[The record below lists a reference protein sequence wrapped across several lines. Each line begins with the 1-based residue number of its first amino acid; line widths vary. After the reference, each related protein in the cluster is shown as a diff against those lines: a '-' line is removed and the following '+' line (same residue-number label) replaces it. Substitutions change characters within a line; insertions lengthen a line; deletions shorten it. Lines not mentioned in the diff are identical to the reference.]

1 MEDSMAR
8 YTGPV
13 CRLCRREGEK
23 LFLKGEKCN
32 KGICPIT
39 MRTSK
44 KKGLPPGQHA
54 DARRRNMSEYGVQL
68 REKQKA
74 KRIYGILETQFSNY
88 YDKAARIKGVK
99 GENLLR
105 LLEQRLDNVV
115 FRLGYGR
122 SRTEARQVVRHNLIR
137 VNGKKVNI
145 PSYQCKKGDVIE
157 VKPSATDYQRFKN
170 ILDVTGSRIVP
181 VWLSANHGGLSGSV
195 LAAPTREQ
203 IDVQIRETLIVEF
216 YSK

>member
-1 MEDSMAR
+1 MAR

-32 KGICPIT
+32 KNCCPVGKRPT
-39 MRTSK
+39 A
-44 KKGLPPGQHA
+44 PGQHGTS
-54 DARRRNMSEYGVQL
+54 RRKLSEYGQQL

-74 KRIYGILETQFSNY
+74 KRIYGLMETQFRNY
-88 YDKAARIKGVK
+88 FDMADRMKGIT

-105 LLEQRLDNVV
+105 LLEMRLDNVMY
-115 FRLGYGR
+115 RLGYGR
-122 SRTEARQVVRHNLIR
+122 SRTEARQIVRHNLVT

-145 PSYQCKKGDVIE
+145 PSYQLKIGDVVE
-157 VKPSATDYQRFKN
+157 VREKSRSIQRFKDV
-170 ILDVTGSRIVP
+170 LDVTSSRIVP
-181 VWLSANHGGLSGSV
+181 DWISAEHEHLRGTV
-195 LAAPTREQ
+195 VAAPTREQ
-203 IDVQIRETLIVEF
+203 ITVPVRETLIVEL